1 MRVDWVPVSASAL
14 VAGVTALALGAILLP
29 SSGGDSADSLRLVE
43 EHGGRWIAVSA
54 LFFLASVA
62 MTLGLPSIL
71 TLFHRRGASLGLTG
85 LVVFSVGCIGIAGYA
100 MLLAFFR
107 ALVLTHAISAASI
120 DDVTH
125 DAGLSAFLYGWI
137 AAFYLGELLLGIA
150 LLRAGTTP
158 TWVPWTLIAHVALL
172 PASSVLPETVR
183 AGTIL
188 VMAVGFA
195 GIAITA
201 NAAEVTS
208 SPAEASP

>member
-29 SSGGDSADSLRLVE
+29 TGNGGSSESLRLVE
-43 EHGGRWIAVSA
+43 QNDGRWIAVSG

-71 TLFHRRGASLGLTG
+71 TLFDRRGSRLGMTA
-85 LVVFSVGCIGIAGYA
+85 LVVFAIGCIGTAGYA

-107 ALVLTHAISAASI
+107 ALVLQNAIRDEAFTAVSK
-120 DDVTH
+120 
-125 DAGLSAFLYGWI
+125 DAGLTAFLYGWV
-137 AAFYLGELLLGIA
+137 AAFYLGELLLALA
-150 LLRAGTTP
+150 LLRAATTP
-158 TWVPWTLIAHVALL
+158 RWVPWLLLLHVALL
-172 PASSVLPETVR
+172 PMSGILPQPIRSGSV
-183 AGTIL
+183 L

-201 NAAEVTS
+201 NNTDIELS
-208 SPAEASP
+208 LQR